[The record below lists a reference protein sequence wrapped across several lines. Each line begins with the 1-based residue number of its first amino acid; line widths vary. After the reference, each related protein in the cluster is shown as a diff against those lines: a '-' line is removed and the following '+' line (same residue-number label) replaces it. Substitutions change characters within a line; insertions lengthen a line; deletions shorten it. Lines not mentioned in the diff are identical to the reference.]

1 MNNHYPERIYRTG
14 DIAIINSRNAVSYTH
29 LHYHPDALHL
39 NTGRNCFEYI
49 LRAKGYKKVYIPYY
63 TCEVM
68 LEPLRKCGVT
78 WEFYHIKE
86 DFEPL
91 T

>member
-1 MNNHYPERIYRTG
+1 MKEIGGYFELELHKG
-14 DIAIINSRNAVSYTH
+14 G
-29 LHYHPDALHL
+29 HYHPDALYL

-68 LEPLRKCGVT
+68 LEPLRKCGVK
-78 WEFYHIKE
+78 WEFNYINIENHDYH
-86 DFEPL
+86 
-91 T
+91 